1 MYVTTEKKNY
11 LFIIFLN
18 NQVFLIPKLVQLQ
31 RLIFIF
37 HANLVFHLLTA
48 IEILKKKEA
57 NKS

>member
-48 IEILKKKEA
+48 IEILKK
-57 NKS
+57 